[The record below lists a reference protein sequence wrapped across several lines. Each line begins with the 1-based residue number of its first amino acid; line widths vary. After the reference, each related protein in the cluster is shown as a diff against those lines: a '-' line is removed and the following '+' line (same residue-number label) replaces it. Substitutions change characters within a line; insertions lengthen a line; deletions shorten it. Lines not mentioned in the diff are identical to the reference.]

1 MKLLKTEGIVLK
13 KYDYGEADRIIVVFT
28 KDYGKI
34 SSIVKGIRKSRRREG
49 ASTDILTISDFI
61 FFEKNDKI
69 YISSS
74 EMKKNYIQVSEDSF
88 KTAVLFYILRILDIF
103 TQEKEKNVKVYET
116 VLKLIDYIERE
127 KEQEKILVSVTYF
140 ILRVLKIEGVV
151 YEIDGEG
158 SYLNLNELFF
168 ESERSLNSIKVSERE
183 KSFLL
188 CLNKVDI
195 ESINR
200 LKFRVS
206 EILYIIEIFE
216 KFISLNI
223 DEKLKIKYFLREDF

>member
-74 EMKKNYIQVSEDSF
+74 EMKKNYILVSEDSF

-103 TQEKEKNVKVYET
+103 TQEKEKNVKIYET
-116 VLKLIDYIERE
+116 VLKSTPYAETVI
-127 KEQEKILVSVTYF
+127 
-140 ILRVLKIEGVV
+140 
-151 YEIDGEG
+151 G
-158 SYLNLNELFF
+158 SKPVKA
-168 ESERSLNSIKVSERE
+168 S
-183 KSFLL
+183 
-188 CLNKVDI
+188 
-195 ESINR
+195 
-200 LKFRVS
+200 
-206 EILYIIEIFE
+206 
-216 KFISLNI
+216 
-223 DEKLKIKYFLREDF
+223 